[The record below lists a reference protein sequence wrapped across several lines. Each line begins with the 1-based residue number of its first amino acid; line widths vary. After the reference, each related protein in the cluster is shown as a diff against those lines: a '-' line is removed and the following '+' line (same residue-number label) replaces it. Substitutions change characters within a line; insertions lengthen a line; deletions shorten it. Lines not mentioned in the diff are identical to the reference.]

1 MFTERGFAIGNRSPW
16 GETSMKTRRAFTYI
30 EVMMVVIVAVIVTM
44 FAMPDADAEAR
55 QQGRLA
61 GEAFISDVMYA
72 QSLSIA
78 RPDDPVVIKVD
89 ADNNTYWLAKAA
101 TPDVPITKPLTDEP
115 YVRVFGDAGDAEY
128 DRVEIV
134 AQDFSG
140 DAILAFDSCGALDQQ
155 TPAILQLSSG
165 NAKYEVQ
172 VSPITAK
179 ATVKTNFSV
188 NLAAMTPAATG
199 GAAASGGAA
208 GGTAAA
214 K

>member
-1 MFTERGFAIGNRSPW
+1 
-16 GETSMKTRRAFTYI
+16 MKVRRAFTYI
-30 EVMMVVIVAVIVTM
+30 EVMMVAIVVLIVTI
-44 FAMPDADAEAR
+44 FAMPDADTEAR

-89 ADNNTYWLAKAA
+89 ADSNTYWLAKAA
-101 TPDVPITKPLTDEP
+101 TPDVPITKPLTNEP
-115 YVRVFGDAGDAEY
+115 YVRVLGGAGDRAY

-140 DAILAFDSCGALDQQ
+140 DAILAFDSSGSLDQQ

-165 NAKYEVQ
+165 SAKYEIQ
-172 VSPITAK
+172 VSPISAK
-179 ATVKTNFSV
+179 ATVTTSYSV
-188 NLAAMTPAATG
+188 NLASTPVAAAGG
-199 GAAASGGAA
+199 GAAA
-208 GGTAAA
+208 AA
-214 K
+214 KK